1 MALGFESFIVA
12 VIFLLPGFI
21 ASYIRLSRTP
31 ATPAKQSAFQETLAS
46 LSTSSLVFLAEL
58 ALVALL
64 RVIFAPIQTDIDL
77 ILRSGLGA
85 YALIHP
91 VRLVGAVVMWG
102 LLSLGLSLVM
112 GFVHPIEWIASR
124 NRSKAARVSFGPDI
138 WYDIFEAAPQR
149 HGVTRSYVR
158 AWLKSGACYAGWLET
173 FELPDQD
180 REQRY
185 FWLIDV
191 RRWHTYSEVER
202 GDPGER
208 MQAVLLSSDDIQS
221 MDAWWADRPA

>member
-31 ATPAKQSAFQETLAS
+31 ATPARQSALQETLAG
-46 LSTSSLVFLAEL
+46 LATSSLVFLLEL
-58 ALVALL
+58 ALILLL
-64 RVIFAPIQTDIDL
+64 RVLFAPIQLDIDL
-77 ILRSGLGA
+77 ILRSGLRA

-91 VRLVGAVVMWG
+91 VRLVGVVVIWG
-102 LLSLGLSLVM
+102 ILSLSLSLVM
-112 GFVHPIEWIASR
+112 GFVHPIEWIAAR
-124 NRSKAARVSFGPDI
+124 NRRKITRVAYGPDI

-149 HGVTRSYVR
+149 HGVARSYVR
-158 AWLKSGACYAGWLET
+158 AWLRSGACYAGWLES
-173 FELPDQD
+173 FEVPDQD
-180 REQRY
+180 KEYRY

-191 RRWHTYSEVER
+191 RRWHTYTEVER

-208 MQAVLLSSDDIQS
+208 MQAVLLNSEDIQS
-221 MDAWWADRPA
+221 MDAWWADRNA